1 MPIFFTYLAALAYLI
16 YYYVRKILPVLLI
29 TSIFLVLIG
38 MLIKIGT
45 KAGYAILIVLL
56 SGMALLYILY
66 GNKALD
72 LFKNLGIKIKNYFID
87 FKPITSMFKNDENQL
102 NTSNDTNDTNDTQ

>member
-1 MPIFFTYLAALAYLI
+1 MIFAVIGYSIVILGYLI
-16 YYYVRKILPVLLI
+16 IYYIRRILPVLLVTAI
-29 TSIFLVLIG
+29 ILVLIG

-56 SGMALLYILY
+56 SGMSFLYILY

-72 LFKNLGIKIKNYFID
+72 LFSNVGTKIKNYFND
-87 FKPITSMFKNDENQL
+87 FKPITSMF
-102 NTSNDTNDTNDTQ
+102 SNDDNNNVDNTNNT